1 MNHTPDHPRKV
12 LLAGATGLI
21 GGLLLQ
27 GLLAHPAVTEV
38 HALVRRPMDAWHAK
52 LHLHQVD
59 FTALAALPEVDEV
72 YLALGTTIR
81 LAGSQAAFRAV
92 DLHANLAVA
101 EAAVKAG
108 ARRVGLVSAA
118 GASSNSAV
126 FYNRVKGELEDALKA
141 MELDALVIARP
152 SLLLDSRAHLGQA
165 PRLAEKLSIPIGRL
179 IAPWVPGAYRPVY
192 AQSVSTALLQ
202 RVPVATGLLV
212 LPSDELARSGFTG
225 IFWGG

>member
-1 MNHTPDHPRKV
+1 MNRTPDHPRKV
-12 LLAGATGLI
+12 LLAGASGLI

-38 HALVRRPMDAWHAK
+38 YALVRRPVDASHAK
-52 LHLHQVD
+52 LRQHQVD

-118 GASSNSAV
+118 GASSSSAV
-126 FYNRVKGELEDALKA
+126 FYNRVKGELEDALMA
-141 MELDALVIARP
+141 LELDALVIARP

-165 PRLAEKLSIPIGRL
+165 PRLDEKLSIPIGRL

-192 AQSVSTALLQ
+192 AQSVATALL
-202 RVPVATGLLV
+202 RHVPVATGLLV
-212 LPSDELARSGFTG
+212 LPSDELARSG
-225 IFWGG
+225 

>member
-1 MNHTPDHPRKV
+1 MNRTPDHPRKV
-12 LLAGATGLI
+12 LLAGASGLI

-38 HALVRRPMDAWHAK
+38 YALVRRPVDASHAK
-52 LHLHQVD
+52 LRQHQVD

-118 GASSNSAV
+118 GASSSSAV
-126 FYNRVKGELEDALKA
+126 FYNRVKGELEDALMA
-141 MELDALVIARP
+141 LELDALVIARP

-192 AQSVSTALLQ
+192 AQSVATALL
-202 RVPVATGLLV
+202 RHVPVATGLLV
-212 LPSDELARSGFTG
+212 LPSDELARSG
-225 IFWGG
+225 

>member
-1 MNHTPDHPRKV
+1 MNRTPAHPRKV
-12 LLAGATGLI
+12 LLAGASGLI

-38 HALVRRPMDAWHAK
+38 HALVRRPVDASHAK
-52 LHLHQVD
+52 LRQHQVD

-92 DLHANLAVA
+92 DLNANLAVT

-118 GASSNSAV
+118 GASSSSAV
-126 FYNRVKGELEDALKA
+126 FYNRVKGELEDALMA
-141 MELDALVIARP
+141 LELDALVIARP

-165 PRLAEKLSIPIGRL
+165 PRLAEKLSIPIGKL

-192 AQSVSTALLQ
+192 AQSVATALL
-202 RVPVATGLLV
+202 RHVPVATGLLV
-212 LPSDELARSGFTG
+212 LPSDELARSG
-225 IFWGG
+225 

>member
-1 MNHTPDHPRKV
+1 M

-27 GLLAHPAVTEV
+27 GLLAHPAVTQV
-38 HALVRRPMDAWHAK
+38 HALVRRPLDARHAK
-52 LHLHQVD
+52 LHLHGVD
-59 FTALAALPEVDEV
+59 FTALPALPDVDEV

-126 FYNRVKGELEDALKA
+126 FYNRVKGELEDALMA
-141 MELDALVIARP
+141 LELDALVIARP

-165 PRLAEKLSIPIGRL
+165 PRLAEQLSIPIGRL
-179 IAPWVPGAYRPVY
+179 IAPLVPGAYRPVY
-192 AQSVSTALLQ
+192 AQSVATALL
-202 RVPVATGLLV
+202 RHVPVATGLLV
-212 LPSDELARSGFTG
+212 LPSDELARSG
-225 IFWGG
+225 

>member
-1 MNHTPDHPRKV
+1 MNHTPAHPRTV
-12 LLAGATGLI
+12 LLAGASGLI

-38 HALVRRPMDAWHAK
+38 HALVRRPVDASHAK
-52 LHLHQVD
+52 LRQHQVD

-92 DLHANLAVA
+92 DLNANLAVT

-118 GASSNSAV
+118 GASSSSAV
-126 FYNRVKGELEDALKA
+126 FYNRVKGELEDALMA
-141 MELDALVIARP
+141 LELDALVIARP

-192 AQSVSTALLQ
+192 AQSVATALL
-202 RVPVATGLLV
+202 RHVPVATGLLV
-212 LPSDELARSGFTG
+212 LPSDELARLG
-225 IFWGG
+225 

>member
-1 MNHTPDHPRKV
+1 MNHTPDHPRTV
-12 LLAGATGLI
+12 LLAGASGLI

-38 HALVRRPMDAWHAK
+38 HALVRRPVDASHAK
-52 LHLHQVD
+52 LRQHQVD

-118 GASSNSAV
+118 GASSSSAV
-126 FYNRVKGELEDALKA
+126 FYNRVKGELEDALMA
-141 MELDALVIARP
+141 LELDALVIARP

-165 PRLAEKLSIPIGRL
+165 PRLAEKLSIPIGKL

-192 AQSVSTALLQ
+192 AQSVATALL
-202 RVPVATGLLV
+202 RHVPVATGLLV
-212 LPSDELARSGFTG
+212 LPSDELARSG
-225 IFWGG
+225 

>member
-1 MNHTPDHPRKV
+1 MNRTPDHPRKV
-12 LLAGATGLI
+12 LLAGASGLI

-38 HALVRRPMDAWHAK
+38 HALVRRPVDASHAK
-52 LHLHQVD
+52 LRQHQVD

-118 GASSNSAV
+118 GASSSSAV
-126 FYNRVKGELEDALKA
+126 FYNRVKGELEDAFMAL
-141 MELDALVIARP
+141 ELDALVIARP

-192 AQSVSTALLQ
+192 AQSVATALL
-202 RVPVATGLLV
+202 RHVPVATGLLV
-212 LPSDELARSGFTG
+212 LPSDELARSG
-225 IFWGG
+225 